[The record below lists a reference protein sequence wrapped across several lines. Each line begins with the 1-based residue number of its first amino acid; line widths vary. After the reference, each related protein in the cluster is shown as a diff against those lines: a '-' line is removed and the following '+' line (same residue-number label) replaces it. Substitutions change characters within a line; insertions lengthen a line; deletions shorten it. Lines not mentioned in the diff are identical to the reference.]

1 MAGGDQGPGPALNS
15 YSQTL
20 STFLS
25 NKEAGPLKSGKAR
38 QEAPA
43 ALGGLLDPS
52 FLPPFLASHF
62 LHGGGPALR
71 PKAYCPH
78 WILGLS
84 LKIGQEL
91 ELRRSGDPLFGKR
104 GLWPWI
110 LPYPKASGF
119 SGS

>member
-62 LHGGGPALR
+62 LHEEAQPSGPRPTALT
-71 PKAYCPH
+71 
-78 WILGLS
+78 
-84 LKIGQEL
+84 
-91 ELRRSGDPLFGKR
+91 
-104 GLWPWI
+104 
-110 LPYPKASGF
+110 GF
-119 SGS
+119 WDLA